1 MESSGATPAESSQRL
16 VSLDA
21 FRGLAIAAMILVN
34 NPGTWANIYPP
45 LAHAEWHGWTP
56 TDLIFPFFLFIVGVS
71 MTFSFAK
78 RLEEGDRSHLYR
90 QIFRRSAIIYGLGL
104 LLSAFPDFDLG
115 NLRYVGV
122 LPRIAVVYLA
132 TSLIVL
138 NLSRRAQVWVF
149 VGLLVSYWG
158 VMKWVP
164 VPGFGAGDLT
174 PEGNLSG
181 WIDSVLLPGR
191 LYQGTWDPEGL
202 LSTFPAIATALSGV
216 FTGYWLRSGRD
227 RVQIARGLA
236 VAGGLA
242 MAAGL
247 VWGLWFPINK
257 NLWTSSYV
265 LFSSGAA
272 LACLALCYWLID
284 VRGHGKWAPPA
295 VVFGVNAIAVFMLSG
310 LVARLMIRIHVPAD
324 PDPITLKQWLYE
336 TLFASWASPTNA
348 SLAFALTYLLLWW
361 ALMALL
367 YRRKIFIKI

>member
-1 MESSGATPAESSQRL
+1 MESSGATPAESSRRL

-71 MTFSFAK
+71 MTFSFAR
-78 RLEEGDRSHLYR
+78 RLEGGDRSHLYR
-90 QIFRRSAIIYGLGL
+90 QILRRSAIIYGLGL

-149 VGLLVSYWG
+149 TGILLVYWG
-158 VMKWVP
+158 LMKLVP
-164 VPGFGAGDLT
+164 VPGFGAGVLT
-174 PEGNLSG
+174 PEGNLAG

-236 VAGGLA
+236 VAGSLA

-284 VRGHGKWAPPA
+284 GRGFRRWAQPA
-295 VVFGVNAIAVFMLSG
+295 VVFGVNAIAVFVLSG
-310 LVARLMIRIHVPAD
+310 LVTRLLIRIHVPAD
-324 PDPITLKQWLYE
+324 ADPITLKQWIYE
-336 TLFASWASPTNA
+336 TLFASWASPVNA
-348 SLAFALTYLLLWW
+348 SLAYAVTYLLLWW
-361 ALMALL
+361 VLMALL

>member
-1 MESSGATPAESSQRL
+1 
-16 VSLDA
+16 
-21 FRGLAIAAMILVN
+21 MILVN
-34 NPGTWANIYPP
+34 NPGSWGHIYPP

-78 RLEEGDRSHLYR
+78 RLQESDRAHLYV
-90 QIFRRSAIIYGLGL
+90 QIFRRSGVIYGLGL
-104 LLSAFPDFDLG
+104 LLSAFPDFDIG

-149 VGLLVSYWG
+149 SGLLLAYWG
-158 VMKWVP
+158 LMKLVP
-164 VPGFGAGDLT
+164 VPEFGAGVLT
-174 PEGNLSG
+174 PEGNLAG
-181 WIDSVLLPGR
+181 WIDSVVLPGR

-202 LSTFPAIATALSGV
+202 LSTLPAIATALSGV

-227 RVQIARGLA
+227 RVEVARGMIAAGA
-236 VAGGLA
+236 VGL
-242 MAAGL
+242 AAGL

-272 LACLALCYWLID
+272 LVGLALCYWLID
-284 VRGHGKWAPPA
+284 VRGYRRWARPA
-295 VVFGVNAIAVFMLSG
+295 VVFGVNAIAVFVLSG
-310 LVARLMIRIHVPAD
+310 LVSRLLIRIHVAAD

-336 TLFASWASPTNA
+336 TFFAPWASPTNA
-348 SLAFALTYLLLWW
+348 SLAFAITYLLFWW
-361 ALMALL
+361 AIMDLF
-367 YRRKIFIKI
+367 YRRRIFIKI

>member
-1 MESSGATPAESSQRL
+1 
-16 VSLDA
+16 
-21 FRGLAIAAMILVN
+21 MILVN
-34 NPGTWANIYPP
+34 NPGSWEHVYPP

-56 TDLIFPFFLFIVGVS
+56 TDLIFPFFLFIIGVS
-71 MTFSFAK
+71 MTFSFSR
-78 RLEEGDRSHLYR
+78 RLEEGDKPHLYR
-90 QIFRRSAIIYGLGL
+90 KIFRRSAIIFALGL

-115 NLRYVGV
+115 NLRFVGV

-138 NLSRRAQVWVF
+138 NLSRRAQAWTF
-149 VGLLVSYWG
+149 AGLLLGYWG
-158 VMKWVP
+158 LMKLVP
-164 VPGFGAGDLT
+164 VPGFGAGVLT
-174 PEGNLSG
+174 PEGNLAG
-181 WIDSVLLPGR
+181 WIDSLVLPGR

-202 LSTFPAIATALSGV
+202 LSTLPAIATALSGV

-227 RVQIARGLA
+227 RVEIVRGMS
-236 VAGGLA
+236 VVGGLA
-242 MAAGL
+242 ILAGL

-272 LACLALCYWLID
+272 LVCLAVCYWLID
-284 VRGHGKWAPPA
+284 IRGFRTWAQPA

-310 LVARLMIRIHVPAD
+310 LVARLLIRIQVPGL
-324 PDPITLKQWLYE
+324 PESVSLKQWIYE
-336 TLFASWASPTNA
+336 TLFASWASPMNA
-348 SLAFALTYLLLWW
+348 SLAFALSYLLLWW